1 MASKNRL
8 VKGEIRAHCWSPD
21 RDRTY
26 TFIFFKSRH
35 AISKKTFIFTEFV
48 AAIDDKIVIYD
59 ATSDK
64 DPKKWKVLHELK
76 SVRIH
81 TLSLLKGRR
90 LTHTFRTAAR
100 HARK

>member
-1 MASKNRL
+1 MI
-8 VKGEIRAHCWSPD
+8 V
-21 RDRTY
+21 RTLL
-26 TFIFFKSRH
+26 FLKKSRR

-76 SVRIH
+76 SVRLH
-81 TLSLLKGRR
+81 SLSLSPER
-90 LTHTFRTAAR
+90 
-100 HARK
+100 

>member
-1 MASKNRL
+1 MSSKNRL

-26 TFIFFKSRH
+26 TLFLKKSRR
-35 AISKKTFIFTEFV
+35 AISNVYFFLLKTEFV

-76 SVRIH
+76 SVRTH
-81 TLSLLKGRR
+81 TLSLS
-90 LTHTFRTAAR
+90 
-100 HARK
+100 